1 MGLVEA
7 VLAGDRRAMARLITR
22 IENDAA
28 GARAELAQ
36 LYAHTGRAHIVGV
49 TGAPGVGKSTLVNEL
64 AKAYRADSR
73 RVGVLAV
80 DPTSPFS
87 GGAVLGDRIRMRDL
101 SGDPGVFIRSMAT
114 RGSLG
119 GLARATASAIRVL
132 DAAGFD
138 VVVVETVGAGQSE
151 VEIAQTAHT
160 VVVVEAAGMG
170 DDVQAIKAGL
180 LEIADVFA
188 VNKADRPG
196 ADHTI
201 AALEMLLDL
210 SHAVPSSAEE
220 RPSRLLEIIRS
231 HHKPSP
237 VAKQA
242 KLHLSESSETLEE
255 VSPKPGTSPSQL
267 LGEASGERV
276 SPLPAREEGQGVR
289 SIWRPPVIKAIAA
302 RGEGVLDLVR
312 AIADHRRYLE
322 ATGEMARRTQVH
334 LVNELERILR
344 DGLMDR
350 LLSQID
356 QASLAS
362 LMAQVAT
369 RELDPYAAAHQLL
382 AGSQ

>member
-1 MGLVEA
+1 VGLVEA
-7 VLAGDRRAMARLITR
+7 VLSGDRRAVARLITR
-22 IENDAA
+22 IENDAT
-28 GARAELAQ
+28 GAHAELAQ

-49 TGAPGVGKSTLVNEL
+49 TGAPGAGKSTLVNEL

-101 SGDPGVFIRSMAT
+101 SGDSGVFIRSMAT

-119 GLARATASAIRVL
+119 GLARATASAIKVL

-138 VVVVETVGAGQSE
+138 VIMVETVGAGQSE

-160 VVVVEAAGMG
+160 VVVVEATGMG

-188 VNKADRPG
+188 VNKADHPG
-196 ADHTI
+196 ADHTV
-201 AALEMLLDL
+201 AALEMMLNL
-210 SHAVPSSAEE
+210 SHAVPPPSDESS
-220 RPSRLLEIIRS
+220 SRLLEIIWG

-237 VAKQA
+237 AAKQA
-242 KLHLSESSETLEE
+242 RPDLPES
-255 VSPKPGTSPSQL
+255 
-267 LGEASGERV
+267 AD
-276 SPLPAREEGQGVR
+276 PAVPPRPQGDVPPM
-289 SIWRPPVIKAIAA
+289 WRPPVVKTIAA
-302 RGEGVLDLVR
+302 RGDGILDLAR
-312 AIADHRRYLE
+312 AIAEHRRYLE
-322 ATGEMARRTQVH
+322 ATGELARRNQVH